1 MSKPKNTSNGNLE
14 IEVNGKRYPYR
25 ETMGA
30 MLSFKEETGLDAPVD
45 TEDSVK
51 YMYHVVK
58 SNCRRSGEEFKL
70 SFQEFADALDGEEFI
85 RITAALA
92 ERANENKDGD
102 AEKTHKAHPNRNCP
116 RSRGRE
122 DGPIR
127 KGVLRTDSNRVQ
139 CHL

>member
-1 MSKPKNTSNGNLE
+1 MSKTKNTSNGNLE

-58 SNCRRSGEEFKL
+58 SNCRRNGEEFKL

-102 AEKTHKAHPNRNCP
+102 AEKNA
-116 RSRGRE
+116 
-122 DGPIR
+122 
-127 KGVLRTDSNRVQ
+127 
-139 CHL
+139 

>member
-1 MSKPKNTSNGNLE
+1 MSKSKNTNNANLE
-14 IEVNGKRYPYR
+14 IEVDGKKYPYR

-58 SNCRRSGEEFKL
+58 SNCRRNGEEFKL

-85 RITAALA
+85 RVTSALA
-92 ERANENKDGD
+92 EKAKENQKEDT
-102 AEKTHKAHPNRNCP
+102 EKNA
-116 RSRGRE
+116 
-122 DGPIR
+122 
-127 KGVLRTDSNRVQ
+127 
-139 CHL
+139 

>member
-58 SNCRRSGEEFKL
+58 SNCRRN
-70 SFQEFADALDGEEFI
+70 GEEFI

-102 AEKTHKAHPNRNCP
+102 AEKNA
-116 RSRGRE
+116 
-122 DGPIR
+122 
-127 KGVLRTDSNRVQ
+127 
-139 CHL
+139 

>member
-1 MSKPKNTSNGNLE
+1 MSNGNLE

-58 SNCRRSGEEFKL
+58 SNCRRNGEEFKL

-92 ERANENKDGD
+92 ERANENKDGG
-102 AEKTHKAHPNRNCP
+102 AEKNA
-116 RSRGRE
+116 
-122 DGPIR
+122 
-127 KGVLRTDSNRVQ
+127 
-139 CHL
+139 